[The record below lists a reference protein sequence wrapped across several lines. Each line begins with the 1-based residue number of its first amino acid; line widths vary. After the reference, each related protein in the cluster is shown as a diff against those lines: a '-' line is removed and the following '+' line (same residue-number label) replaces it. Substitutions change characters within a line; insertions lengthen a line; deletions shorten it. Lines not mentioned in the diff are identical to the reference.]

1 MASFQETT
9 AISLRKGSTSECDA
23 FTGILGECVFC
34 SGDDSAGTDINT
46 TLRIHNGITQGGISM
61 ARADLTNV
69 NTKALAT
76 HRNWLGDKNLAYA
89 DLSNI
94 ETLSDSTAIA
104 LVFETLHGYGL
115 ASIEQIDDLEDRKA
129 NRTMDNVETSTL
141 ADGRTPDTE
150 GKNGNLAYTNMS
162 NVNTKYLADS
172 QYRTGEDDDK
182 ALAYADASNVN
193 TANLIELVADRPSTM
208 QGPVLTDKDLSN
220 VTDEVFKSHA
230 DDINTEYTTFKDQ
243 IINPES
249 SGLNT
254 HYPTIGA
261 VIDYTAQEIGKLEYM
276 DPEFLKAESWEA
288 LYTNAAARDVFNT
301 DPNMLT
307 ATGTNYTVDMRYSD
321 NPERLE
327 TINTITPVSYWNAT
341 ALPVIPLKLAV
352 YNTQVGDDN
361 NKEQPKRYRLYPEYG
376 KTDLGTQTLTF
387 VTEEG
392 GTCTGTLTT
401 TQHPSNSSIYRY
413 QFEKTGADGDGWA
426 GIPAGLDDF
435 VENAPKYDC
444 STTIMVEQVLCMEL
458 VTVEAGAI
466 TGFNFVP
473 SYVAEA
479 LQDTTS
485 TVYHP
490 ILADGSL
497 QSGNNASVDITV
509 SNDLPL
515 IGGAG
520 LVKMDLSNLP
530 GMTNIDIAANAGA
543 QWTINKSKTVDRA
556 AVTIPASEYNRL
568 LTAGQMY
575 DTIKNT
581 TAVTIRKWS

>member
-1 MASFQETT
+1 MASYSQTT
-9 AISLRKGSTSECDA
+9 AISLRKGSESESKS
-23 FTGILGECVFC
+23 FTGVLGEVTAAL
-34 SGDDSAGTDINT
+34 GEDGNGTDILT
-46 TLRIHNGITQGGISM
+46 TLALHNGVTQGGIYL
-61 ARADLTNV
+61 ARQDLANI
-69 NTKALAT
+69 NTASLAKN
-76 HRNWLGDKNLAYA
+76 RSFLGDKNLAYA

-115 ASIEQIDDLEDRKA
+115 ASVGQIEDLENRKA
-129 NRTMDNVETSTL
+129 NRTMNNVQTSTL
-141 ADGRTPDTE
+141 AEGREEDEE
-150 GKNGNLAYTNMS
+150 GRNGNLAYTNMS
-162 NVNTKYLADS
+162 NVNSKYLADS

-193 TANLIELVADRPSTM
+193 TANLIKLAADRPSTM

-230 DDINTEYTTFKDQ
+230 DDIDTEYTTFKDQ

-261 VIDYTAQEIGKLEYM
+261 VVDYTAQEIGKLRYM

-301 DPNMLT
+301 DPNMLEE
-307 ATGTNYTVDMRYSD
+307 TGSGYTVDMRYST

-327 TINTITPVSYWNAT
+327 TINTIVPVSYWNAT
-341 ALPVIPLKLAV
+341 ALPNIPLQLAV
-352 YNTQVGDDN
+352 YNTQAGDDN

-458 VTVEAGAI
+458 VTVESGAI

-479 LQDTTS
+479 LQDATS

-497 QSGNNASVDITV
+497 QSGDNASVDITV

-530 GMTNIDIAANAGA
+530 GMTNIDIAANVGA

-575 DTIKNT
+575 DAIKNT